1 MEVPENYRL
10 FKFKNGEDVIAET
23 FKSPEDDKNFILRR
37 PMQIQIM
44 MGMDK
49 NSNPVPV
56 KLVMTEWLAFSQ
68 GDVAVVP
75 RDNILCEGSPTKM
88 IAKVYESE
96 KKRID
101 QMRENVDIEEAPP
114 NELDKPDEQ
123 IAAEKSTER
132 QIQKK
137 MKMIFMQMS
146 LPTLLKL
153 LASLGLDIEDEPWK
167 SVLEAAEA
175 EDEDDEDEDSEP
187 EPKNLDGR
195 LDIMPDVDGD
205 GFVDPF
211 GNKHPGPDSDPSNS

>member
-1 MEVPENYRL
+1 MEIPENYRL

-23 FKSPEDDKNFILRR
+23 FKSPEDDVNFILRR
-37 PMQIQIM
+37 PMQIQVM

-49 NSNPVPV
+49 EGNPVPM
-56 KLVMTEWLAFSQ
+56 KLLMTEWLAFSQ

-88 IAKVYESE
+88 IAKVYDNE

-101 QMRENVDIEEAPP
+101 EMREKGAMALGPP
-114 NELDKPDEQ
+114 NELDKTDEQ
-123 IAAEKSTER
+123 IAAEKKSVER
-132 QIQKK
+132 KIRKK
-137 MKMIFMQMS
+137 VKMIFMQMS

-167 SVLEAAEA
+167 SILEAAED
-175 EDEDDEDEDSEP
+175 EDEDEDEDSEP
-187 EPKNLDGR
+187 EPENLDGR

-205 GFVDPF
+205 GNVDPY
-211 GNKHPGPDSDPSNS
+211 GNRYPDPDSDPSKN